1 MDMIATIEKRTAA
14 IPPIDAAAPPQTETA
29 TFALG

>member
-1 MDMIATIEKRTAA
+1 MTTAIATETQSVLRS
-14 IPPIDAAAPPQTETA
+14 PIDDAVPPQTETA